1 MIIKINS
8 YLFIDYLY
16 ENVEKK
22 IKRFKNLSI
31 IYSPANDELV
41 NHDQV
46 KNLTSYCKKNKI
58 KFFFKDSLKL
68 ATKYKTEGIFITTSY
83 RRPFK
88 NLNNKNIRII
98 GSAHNQKEY
107 FLKINQGCNLIM
119 LSPLFFNK
127 KYSKYK
133 ILGINRFNLISKNW
147 NCEICA
153 LGGILKENLKKI
165 SMTKSKSIGFIRLF
179 NELK

>member
-1 MIIKINS
+1 MIINIKS
-8 YLFIDYLY
+8 FLFIDNLC
-16 ENVEKK
+16 ENIEKK
-22 IKRFKNLSI
+22 IRRFKNLSI
-31 IYSPANDELV
+31 IYNSVNDELV
-41 NHDQV
+41 NHDHV
-46 KNLTSYCKKNKI
+46 KNLSDYCKKNKI
-58 KFFFKDSLKL
+58 KFYFKNSINL
-68 ATKYKTEGIFITTSY
+68 ATKYKAEGIFLTTSY
-83 RRPFK
+83 KKPVK

-119 LSPLFFNK
+119 LSPLFFNE

-133 ILGINRFNLISKNW
+133 ILVVNRFNLISKNW

-165 SMTKSKSIGFIRLF
+165 SMTRSKSIGFIRLF

>member
-1 MIIKINS
+1 MIINIKS
-8 YLFIDYLY
+8 FLFIDNLC
-16 ENVEKK
+16 ENIEKK
-22 IKRFKNLSI
+22 IRRFKNLSI
-31 IYSPANDELV
+31 IYNSVNDELV
-41 NHDQV
+41 NHDHV
-46 KNLTSYCKKNKI
+46 KNLIDYCKKNKI
-58 KFFFKDSLKL
+58 KFYFKNSIKL
-68 ATKYKTEGIFITTSY
+68 ATKYKAEGIFLTTSY
-83 RRPFK
+83 KKPVR

-119 LSPLFFNK
+119 LSPLFFNE

-133 ILGINRFNLISKNW
+133 ILGVNRFNLISKNW

-165 SMTKSKSIGFIRLF
+165 SMTTSKSIGFIRLF
-179 NELK
+179 NE